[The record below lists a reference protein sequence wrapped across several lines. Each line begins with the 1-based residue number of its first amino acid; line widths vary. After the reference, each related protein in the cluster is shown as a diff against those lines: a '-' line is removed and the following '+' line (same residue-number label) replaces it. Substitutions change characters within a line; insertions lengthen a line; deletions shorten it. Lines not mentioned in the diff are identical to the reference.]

1 MKEAGSGRLN
11 AARVTSSPS
20 PVDIPTWYEVCLLLL
35 PLLVRVLDV
44 DVLVYTAAIAET
56 GIDTA
61 RFGQGSGPPYVLV
74 NSEFRTSMRV

>member
-11 AARVTSSPS
+11 EARVTSSPS
-20 PVDIPTWYEVCLLLL
+20 PVDIPTWYEVCLLLV
-35 PLLVRVLDV
+35 PLVRVLDV
-44 DVLVYTAAIAET
+44 DFLVHTAAIAET

-74 NSEFRTSMRV
+74 NAEFRTLMRV

>member
-11 AARVTSSPS
+11 EARVTSSPS
-20 PVDIPTWYEVCLLLL
+20 PVDIPTWYEVCLLLV
-35 PLLVRVLDV
+35 PLVRVLDV
-44 DVLVYTAAIAET
+44 DFLVHTAAIAET

-74 NSEFRTSMRV
+74 NAEFRTSMRV